1 MSWFYLCLMGI
12 NALEVQDPSL
22 HVDWEHLETVWCI
35 IVSVDE

>member
-1 MSWFYLCLMGI
+1 MSGFYLCLVGI

-22 HVDWEHLETVWCI
+22 PVDWEHLETVWCI